1 MSKKALREGKYKVE
15 NRPTY
20 NKALIKRGDL
30 TIWFSKEGLG
40 KWYEEKSENK
50 VRGRQKKYGD
60 EAIKLMYMI
69 RQVFNLRL
77 RQTQG
82 FVTSILKIMN
92 IELEALDYTTLAR
105 RGA

>member
-1 MSKKALREGKYKVE
+1 MSKKPLREGKYRVK
-15 NRPTY
+15 NWPTY
-20 NKALIKRGDL
+20 NKALVKRGDL
-30 TIWFSKEGLG
+30 TIWFSEEGLE

-77 RQTQG
+77 RQTEG

-92 IELEALDYTTLAR
+92 IDLEVLDYTIS
-105 RGA
+105 